1 MTATRERSR
10 VVCYARPSGADGD
23 HATGCRTPPNLK
35 LTMPNER
42 QTEAIVRGHFS
53 AYREVV
59 IEEQQS
65 ESPRITKL
73 LRGASKSGAGADRP
87 DFIMHLAHEPEL
99 IVVVECKAQV
109 SQHESARRDAYADYA
124 VDGALY
130 YASHLAKGFDVLAI
144 AVSGTSRSSRVSH
157 FLHLKSQRSAK
168 AIFGDELLTPEE
180 YITGYRDD
188 DGKYRQDFAS
198 LQEFIADLND
208 TLHIYKVAEGDR
220 ALLISAILIALE
232 RPSFKK
238 AYGAEAQPKVLARMT
253 VDNAVQS
260 LRDAGVDDPRLAV
273 IEQKFGFLSTSPVLS
288 AEPGKLRE
296 IIDGIDRNVNAFRKT
311 HQYRDVL
318 GALYVEFLRHANSD
332 KGLGIVLTPPHIT
345 ELFADLAR
353 VDAKSIVYDS
363 CAGTGGFLISAMKKM
378 MADAKGNKRVERR
391 IKREQLHGVEL
402 QSNIYPL
409 AVSNMFIHQDGKT
422 NILHGNCF
430 DEETIQR
437 IAGLKPTVGLLNP
450 PYKADK
456 KRDVEELEFVAC
468 NLRSLYPGATC
479 VAIVPMQSAL
489 AQHGRIVDCKR
500 ELLRS
505 HTLEAVCSM
514 PNELFFNSKV
524 GVVSC
529 VMVFTA
535 HKPHPKEKEVF
546 LGYFKDDGFEKR
558 KVGGRQDAQGRWKD
572 VKREWLEHY
581 LNRRATPG
589 LSVNVA
595 LDAEDEWVAEAY
607 METDYSVVADRLFE
621 DTLHDYSTYLFHS
634 RQLGSVSDGRI
645 ESKPTRLHSHSS
657 WRRFALTDL
666 FGVSGTTTT
675 PPREL
680 AYLERGDF
688 PYVTTQATNNGV
700 EGFYAQATEGGRV
713 ITVDSA
719 VVGYC
724 AFQGKAFSASDHV
737 EKLTP
742 RFAMSAPVAMFL
754 VTILNLEQYRYN
766 YGLKRAQKRLRR
778 ESLKLPCTKRG
789 DPDWQY
795 MERYVGGLRYS
806 CNLGGRP

>member
-1 MTATRERSR
+1 
-10 VVCYARPSGADGD
+10 
-23 HATGCRTPPNLK
+23 
-35 LTMPNER
+35 MPNER
-42 QTEAIVRGHFS
+42 QTEAIVRRHFS
-53 AYREVV
+53 AYEGEVAL
-59 IEEQQS
+59 EEQGS
-65 ESPRITKL
+65 ASPRIARL
-73 LRGASKSGAGADRP
+73 LRGASKSGAGVGRP
-87 DFIMHLAHEPEL
+87 DFIMHLADEPEL
-99 IVVVECKAQV
+99 LVVVECKARISHHQ
-109 SQHESARRDAYADYA
+109 SADQDAYADYA

-130 YASHLAKGFDVLAI
+130 YASHLAKDLDVLAI
-144 AVSGTSRSSRVSH
+144 AVSGTAKHHRVSH
-157 FLHLKSQRSAK
+157 FLHLRSEHSARK
-168 AIFGDELLTPEE
+168 IFGEELLTPKE
-180 YITGYRDD
+180 YIAGYRNDD
-188 DGKYRQDFAS
+188 AKYRQDFAS
-198 LQEFIADLND
+198 LQVFIAELND
-208 TLHIYKVAEGDR
+208 TLHIYKVGEGHR

-238 AYGAEAQPKVLARMT
+238 AYPAELDPKVLAEMT
-253 VDNAVQS
+253 TSAAIQS
-260 LRDAGVDDPRLAV
+260 LRDAGLDDSRVAV
-273 IEQKFGFLSTSPVLS
+273 IGQGFGFLPTSPVLA
-288 AEPGKLRE
+288 AEPAKLRE
-296 IIDGIDRNVNAFRKT
+296 VIDSIDENVNSFRKT

-318 GALYVEFLRHANSD
+318 GSLYVEFLRHANSD

-353 VDAKSIVYDS
+353 VNAKSIVYDS

-378 MADAKGNKRVERR
+378 MADAKGNAKIERR
-391 IKREQLHGVEL
+391 IKQSQLHGIEL

-422 NILHGNCF
+422 NILHGSCF
-430 DEETIQR
+430 DEANMQR

-456 KRDVEELEFVAC
+456 KRDVEELNFVAA
-468 NLRSLYPGATC
+468 NLRCLHPGATC

-489 AQHGRIVDCKR
+489 AQHGRIADCKR

-535 HKPHPKEKEVF
+535 HKPHPQEKEVF

-558 KVGGRQDAQGRWKD
+558 KIGGRQDVRGRWEQTK
-572 VKREWLEHY
+572 KTWLEHY

-589 LSVNVA
+589 LSVNVP
-595 LDAEDEWVAEAY
+595 LGAEDEWVAEAY
-607 METDYSVVADRLFE
+607 MQTDYSVVADQLFE
-621 DTLHDYSTYLFHS
+621 DTLHDYSTFLFHS
-634 RQLGSVSDGRI
+634 RQLGTVSDDGI
-645 ESKPTRLHSHSS
+645 EPKHKRLVDPSS

-666 FGVSGTTTT
+666 FSVTGTATT

-680 AYLERGDF
+680 AYIEHGAF
-688 PYVTTQATNNGV
+688 PYVTTQATNNGTD
-700 EGFYAQATEGGRV
+700 GFYGQSTETGGV

-719 VVGYC
+719 VVGFC
-724 AFQGKAFSASDHV
+724 AYQEKPFLASDHV

-742 RFAMSAPVAMFL
+742 LFHMTARVAMFL
-754 VTILNLEQYRYN
+754 VTILNMEQYRYN

-778 ESLKLPCTKRG
+778 ESLRLPCTKRG
-789 DPDWQY
+789 EPDWEY
-795 MERYVGGLRYS
+795 MERYIGGLRYS
-806 CNLGGRP
+806 CNLRGQ